1 MRDRCRSIKKIC
13 FHGIIASEGF
23 VLPDPAGG
31 FRIGPA
37 AADTHLSGS
46 PTLEIKLVI
55 LKSIDGDPGA
65 RGAFVQVQPSP
76 LDVAAHHVNL
86 PVRCIAIASAKL
98 VKRGNEAVGFLILT
112 FPLRENL
119 LTGCIFEVIDVG
131 LVDIELQQ

>member
-1 MRDRCRSIKKIC
+1 MCNLPLLMAGFGAWVTRQALPITCLSRRPASGNSPDLTAGPYRVRDPKKIC

-55 LKSIDGDPGA
+55 LKSVDGDPGA

-86 PVRCIAIASAKL
+86 SVR
-98 VKRGNEAVGFLILT
+98 
-112 FPLRENL
+112 
-119 LTGCIFEVIDVG
+119 
-131 LVDIELQQ
+131 